1 MRNSWETE
9 IEGIETPEETVE
21 PLYDHY
27 LEQQTSEL
35 SMEETLEH
43 LLETGV
49 IGREEYEQ
57 IKQERRQLDAGIERS
72 MGEGEVPIPDKGYDW
87 TQTSPTG
94 NEFQTDDPE
103 TYEML
108 KELYELGGMTQEEY
122 EAMVPP
128 EKRQTGH
135 SR

>member
-35 SMEETLEH
+35 STEETLEH

-57 IKQERRQLDAGIERS
+57 MKQERRQLDAGIERS
-72 MGEGEVPIPDKGYDW
+72 MGEGEIPTPDKGYDW

-94 NEFQTDDPE
+94 NEFQADDPDC
-103 TYEML
+103 EML
-108 KELYELGGMTQEEY
+108 KELYELGEMTQEEY